1 MGCDAESVTQYMI
14 TYRDNRIPKDVPNRT
29 KQSKDCSVTNYRLY
43 CGGLQMQYHGDVRDM
58 FGQIVAISATPAP
71 LQASMPDVAVADKSG
86 ILPDIDAEPVRNQTQ
101 EARKSRR

>member
-1 MGCDAESVTQYMI
+1 
-14 TYRDNRIPKDVPNRT
+14 
-29 KQSKDCSVTNYRLY
+29 
-43 CGGLQMQYHGDVRDM
+43 MQYYGDVRDM
-58 FGQIVAISATPAP
+58 FGQTAATNGTTAP